1 MKNTLKANL
10 KKVIVFAALFSLILQ
25 LFAPLI
31 KAEATGSY
39 QIGKTTDGDIITSS
53 YNPRQLLKSN
63 NGNSSGKWSAMY
75 GGYETSTSFITVN
88 GETAFCIDPSKDF
101 PVNKEYAKQVY
112 NDIGVMNILYYGYPH
127 NGSSEKNYVDT
138 YVALNYYL
146 GHFNSSSM
154 ANDSGV
160 KYLLDKAKSKSA
172 PLGEF
177 SIGNKVQTA
186 KWNPTTK
193 RQETGW
199 YSTTYESTGGANYY
213 TLPTLPAGVSAVTSD
228 GKTYTGNNIRIE
240 AGKDFKL
247 VADATYDG
255 TISMTVDTDIR
266 KQSALQFIPTTS
278 DVQRLVSAGG
288 VTDPISVTG
297 VKATFEAQVGDLKI
311 KKNGSDNR
319 TLANAEY
326 DVKDSSGKV
335 VAHVKTGSDGTVTA
349 KDLLMGDYTVVET
362 KAPAGYTIDNTVR
375 KVTVKAAETTLLNVT
390 NKAISF
396 QVKVK
401 KADAETGDTAQGDAS
416 LVGAKYGIYEDA
428 AATKLLDE
436 ITIGEDLTALS
447 KKILLGGASKTVYV
461 KETKAPLGYNIDP
474 TIHAVKVDQKDDVT
488 ELLLG
493 NAASKETVMKGGFEL
508 IKFANKPLLQ
518 STLATLPEGQKQAL
532 EGAEFT
538 ATLKSTGV
546 VAQTQTTDLNG
557 ATSFQN
563 LPYGTYVIS
572 ETKTPTGYK
581 AVADFEVTISEE
593 GQQFHYILED
603 KVVEAKVKIV
613 KKDIETGKVIPLAGA
628 TFKVKDSEG
637 NFLTQHVNYPSDK
650 DITEFV
656 TAADGTLVLPETLV
670 YGDYTLVEVKA
681 PNGYL
686 LNKEEIPFTVNADND
701 GKMITLD
708 FSDAPAKGKVQGIK
722 TKEVIDTAKSTQ
734 DQVVYKQV
742 AAPNIEFDVVAK
754 ENIVTPDGT
763 IRAKQGEVVDHL
775 KTNAEGAFESNKA
788 LYLGE
793 YQLVETNVPSEYR
806 ELKPVSFSLRYQD
819 DQTEIVWANVKVKN
833 ILKKGEVEVSK
844 KDITGDKE
852 LPGATLNIKGKD
864 IDVTWVSTNQAKK
877 YTLPEGEYTLT
888 EKIPNNGYQL
898 NTTSVKFTVKDG
910 QVTKTVMHNEKIP
923 TPVKKGFLPT
933 TGDSALDLMLYSF
946 GTILVAV
953 GIYLLVQT
961 RKKHGNK
968 TE

>member
-1 MKNTLKANL
+1 MKNTLKINL
-10 KKVIVFAALFSLILQ
+10 KKMIVFAALFSLILQ

-146 GHFNSSSM
+146 GHFDSSSM

-199 YSTTYESTGGANYY
+199 YPTTYESTGGANYY

-416 LVGAKYGIYEDA
+416 LVGAKYGIYENA
-428 AATKLLDE
+428 AATNLLDE
-436 ITIGEDLTALS
+436 VTIGEDLTALS

-461 KETKAPLGYNIDP
+461 KETKAPLGYNIDK
-474 TIHAVKVDQKDDVT
+474 TIYPVKVDQKDDVT

-493 NAASKETVMKGGFEL
+493 NAISKDTVIKGGFEL

-518 STLATLPEGQKQAL
+518 SM
-532 EGAEFT
+532 
-538 ATLKSTGV
+538 
-546 VAQTQTTDLNG
+546 LN
-557 ATSFQN
+557 
-563 LPYGTYVIS
+563 
-572 ETKTPTGYK
+572 
-581 AVADFEVTISEE
+581 
-593 GQQFHYILED
+593 
-603 KVVEAKVKIV
+603 
-613 KKDIETGKVIPLAGA
+613 
-628 TFKVKDSEG
+628 
-637 NFLTQHVNYPSDK
+637 
-650 DITEFV
+650 
-656 TAADGTLVLPETLV
+656 
-670 YGDYTLVEVKA
+670 
-681 PNGYL
+681 
-686 LNKEEIPFTVNADND
+686 
-701 GKMITLD
+701 
-708 FSDAPAKGKVQGIK
+708 
-722 TKEVIDTAKSTQ
+722 
-734 DQVVYKQV
+734 
-742 AAPNIEFDVVAK
+742 
-754 ENIVTPDGT
+754 
-763 IRAKQGEVVDHL
+763 
-775 KTNAEGAFESNKA
+775 
-788 LYLGE
+788 
-793 YQLVETNVPSEYR
+793 
-806 ELKPVSFSLRYQD
+806 
-819 DQTEIVWANVKVKN
+819 
-833 ILKKGEVEVSK
+833 
-844 KDITGDKE
+844 
-852 LPGATLNIKGKD
+852 
-864 IDVTWVSTNQAKK
+864 
-877 YTLPEGEYTLT
+877 
-888 EKIPNNGYQL
+888 
-898 NTTSVKFTVKDG
+898 
-910 QVTKTVMHNEKIP
+910 
-923 TPVKKGFLPT
+923 
-933 TGDSALDLMLYSF
+933 
-946 GTILVAV
+946 
-953 GIYLLVQT
+953 
-961 RKKHGNK
+961 
-968 TE
+968 